1 MSRPRV
7 RLASLALTFAVAI
20 TAARSVVP
28 PKTIALSPTGLP
40 DGIDDPEPVR
50 ALFDSLL
57 AGELARAGVT
67 VIPSAEAGAIWKRL
81 VDSVQGFYS
90 AITGER
96 VESKYRTVVDGTRRE
111 LRDRWH
117 ADAWLRPRIEVF
129 PVDFED
135 GKARWDGTSEGM
147 GSGTSG
153 TTPALSLVV
162 SVSDTSGT
170 EIYAGRGG
178 IQVLRKGSKN
188 ISRDK
193 LFKDSKRN
201 LQALHLAIDSLVARL
216 RVSP

>member
-7 RLASLALTFAVAI
+7 GLARRALTFAVAI

-67 VIPSAEAGAIWKRL
+67 VIPSAEAGAIWKRR

-96 VESKYRTVVDGTRRE
+96 VEAKYRTVGGGTRGE
-111 LRDRWH
+111 PGGRWA
-117 ADAWLRPRIEVF
+117 ADAWVRPGVQGV
-129 PVDFED
+129 P
-135 GKARWDGTSEGM
+135 
-147 GSGTSG
+147 
-153 TTPALSLVV
+153 
-162 SVSDTSGT
+162 
-170 EIYAGRGG
+170 
-178 IQVLRKGSKN
+178 
-188 ISRDK
+188 
-193 LFKDSKRN
+193 
-201 LQALHLAIDSLVARL
+201 
-216 RVSP
+216 